1 MQIRL
6 QHNLP
11 HVLFLLYHLSSQAK
25 IKHGCSV
32 TNSSLFFFLC
42 RASCNSQAAM
52 QSSKQEMWNSHCSVY
67 DSNHRTHFFHVIENR
82 KALSLKVKKIDRILK
97 EYFYNILIYIYIFI
111 YINIYT
117 WSNFFSMAVWYPVC
131 FGKLLL
137 LYLQRVLFK
146 KRSLNSQLL
155 VNRK

>member
-97 EYFYNILIYIYIFI
+97 EYFYNILIYIYIYKYKFNILI
-111 YINIYT
+111 YINYINIIIISIYFIT
-117 WSNFFSMAVWYPVC
+117 RRKWFF
-131 FGKLLL
+131 FFLLEL
-137 LYLQRVLFK
+137 KSFHTYKFH
-146 KRSLNSQLL
+146 SA
-155 VNRK
+155 